1 MSAEASRPLRPSPW
15 DTSTEAAF
23 KMRLVAPRSPFS
35 LEGKLLLGGAAFAAI
50 LVSLRFL
57 LLGAWPVLVF
67 SILDLGGLAVALILF
82 RKRPVPEECLR
93 IRGDRLE
100 LTRIDHHRRRTEIVL
115 PVFWTRLETG
125 SRSELDF
132 ELWLVLRRERHRI
145 GRFVSAAERR
155 ALAPRLQAAL
165 RAARCFS

>member
-1 MSAEASRPLRPSPW
+1 MSDEAPHPSRPDPW
-15 DTSTEAAF
+15 GIASTGAF
-23 KMRLVAPRSPFS
+23 EIRLVAPRSPLS
-35 LEGKLLLGGAAFAAI
+35 LEGKLLLGGAAFAAA

-67 SILDLGGLAVALILF
+67 SVLDLGGLAVALILF
-82 RKRPVPEECLR
+82 RRRPVPEERLR
-93 IRGDRLE
+93 IHGDRLE
-100 LTRIDHHRRRTEIVL
+100 LTRIDHHGRRTEILL

-155 ALAPRLQAAL
+155 AIAPRLHAAL
-165 RAARCFS
+165 RAARSFS